1 MDLQPGDLLK
11 KIAMTPQPQSA
22 VPACPALHSPPYLRG
37 HSKLRAEYRPPYP
50 RGHSKLRAEY
60 PLPPHEQPNLE
71 EKPSSQMF
79 SMVPPLHR
87 NPAPHLNQ
95 PSLAQLLEHCSM
107 PGKELKSYP
116 GFS

>member
-37 HSKLRAEYRPPYP
+37 HSKLRAGYRP
-50 RGHSKLRAEY
+50 
-60 PLPPHEQPNLE
+60 PPHEQPNLE

-79 SMVPPLHR
+79 SMVPGAPLHR

>member
-37 HSKLRAEYRPPYP
+37 HSKLRA
-50 RGHSKLRAEY
+50 GY

-79 SMVPPLHR
+79 SMVPGAPLHR

>member
-1 MDLQPGDLLK
+1 MQPGDLLK
-11 KIAMTPQPQSA
+11 KIVMTPQPQSA

-37 HSKLRAEYRPPYP
+37 HSKPRARHRPPP
-50 RGHSKLRAEY
+50 R
-60 PLPPHEQPNLE
+60 EQPDLE

-79 SMVPPLHR
+79 SMVPQAGKNPRPRNPAPPLR
-87 NPAPHLNQ
+87 PNPAPHLNQ

-107 PGKELKSYP
+107 PGKELKSYL

>member
-11 KIAMTPQPQSA
+11 KIVMTPQPQSA

-37 HSKLRAEYRPPYP
+37 HSKLRA
-50 RGHSKLRAEY
+50 GY

-79 SMVPPLHR
+79 SMVPGAPLHR

-107 PGKELKSYP
+107 PGKELKSYL

>member
-1 MDLQPGDLLK
+1 MQPGDLLK
-11 KIAMTPQPQSA
+11 KIVMTPQPQSA

-37 HSKLRAEYRPPYP
+37 HSKLRA
-50 RGHSKLRAEY
+50 GY

-79 SMVPPLHR
+79 SMVPGAPLHR

>member
-1 MDLQPGDLLK
+1 MDLQPGDLPK

-22 VPACPALHSPPYLRG
+22 VPACPALHSPPY
-37 HSKLRAEYRPPYP
+37 P
-50 RGHSKLRAEY
+50 RGHSKPRARC

-79 SMVPPLHR
+79 SMVPGAPLHR

-107 PGKELKSYP
+107 PGKELKSYL